1 MVDSDVAV
9 EKLSIK
15 KRSVKD
21 LADYIKIKS
30 GISPNYALFLGAGA
44 SVTSGIRTGHE
55 LVQEWREEIYT
66 RLSEKEYSEPEEA
79 KQWLS
84 TNHPDWYDQNNEY
97 SSLFEK
103 KFDLPSQRR
112 RFVEL
117 QVDKKFPSIGY
128 AYLVELFEL
137 KFFDTV
143 FTTNFDD
150 LINEAFYQFSS
161 ERPLLCAHDSS
172 IKGVSITSSRPK
184 IIKLHGDYLFDSI
197 KSSLRETESLENNTR
212 EKLLEFAKEYGLIFV
227 GYAGNDTSIMDTVKY
242 LLKDNDYLRN
252 GIYWCRKK
260 GDTITS
266 ELFKLLNHEKVY
278 WVEIDGFDEFM
289 AELLYQ
295 LGGELSL
302 GGSQKSTRREK
313 MINNFLKDSFHLS
326 KNQFIELD
334 LKKIKKNNLTKDISS
349 LINELSQSEDD
360 DQRIPEEDFRN
371 LLSIDKLIRS
381 KKYSFAENKL
391 NDLIKN
397 TTDDEIKP
405 LYLKRLITIK
415 EEQKNTKS
423 ALEYSDKLIEL
434 DEFNISYSLS
444 KSNIFVDRKDKI
456 KYLKELLPKFQYSI
470 SLKNHLCRVAINYL
484 NNDNGDLIT
493 FEELNKLIEESL
505 FQDNS
510 LENRAWKIKYDA
522 IKCEHQ
528 TKYEKEQCNKLVREL
543 LEKIKEK
550 NPIHD
555 TYLNIYSDFSCSQ
568 QNKEEI
574 IECISS
580 LAKIYEHSSKIKK
593 RSILKYLTD
602 LYSSLFDTDYEI
614 DERKTLMKKFIDE
627 YNDEK
632 DIAEIASFTLFKAR
646 YEIGCNKN
654 LSVGIELAKEALNSR
669 GKNSCL
675 LRIIDIL
682 LFDKANI
689 PLVEDLID
697 NLSRDISNQ
706 LLLEIKCE
714 LFTLKSDYKRAL
726 ECLDEAFKEDL
737 ISSSYIIKKTYIN
750 LLAENYQDT
759 INIVTDELDKIKNV
773 KERDVLIINRE
784 FAKKKLNLKINE
796 SEVRTVISRHR
807 SKGEIAMCAFFL
819 LDDES
824 DAKREL
830 KNLVERDFM
839 NYYNFLN
846 WPAVPKNI
854 LSSYISSIS
863 SII

>member
-44 SVTSGIRTGHE
+44 SVTSGIRTGYE

-117 QVDKKFPSIGY
+117 QVDKKLPSIGY

-172 IKGVSITSSRPK
+172 VKGVSITSSRPK
-184 IIKLHGDYLFDSI
+184 IIKLHGDYLFDNI

-260 GDTITS
+260 GDAISS
-266 ELFKLLNHEKVY
+266 ELFKLFNHEKVY

-289 AELLYQ
+289 AELLQQ

-302 GGSQKSTRREK
+302 GGSQKSTRREQ
-313 MINNFLKDSFHLS
+313 MINNFLNDSFHLS
-326 KNQFIELD
+326 KNPFIKSD
-334 LKKIKKNNLTKDISS
+334 LKKIRKNNLTKDISS

-371 LLSIDKLIRS
+371 LLSIDKLIRL
-381 KKYSFAENKL
+381 KNYSFAEDKL
-391 NDLIKN
+391 NDLITN

-405 LYLKRLITIK
+405 SYLKRLIAIK
-415 EEQKNTKS
+415 KEQKNTKS

-444 KSNIFVDRKDKI
+444 KSEIFADRKDKI
-456 KYLKELLPKFQYSI
+456 QYLKELLPKFEYSI
-470 SLKNHLCRVAINYL
+470 ILKNRLCRVAINYL
-484 NNDNGDLIT
+484 NHDNGDLIT
-493 FEELNKLIEESL
+493 FDELNVLIDKSL

-528 TKYEKEQCNKLVREL
+528 TKYEKDKCNKLVREL
-543 LEKIKEK
+543 LKEIKEK
-550 NPIHD
+550 NPTHE
-555 TYLNIYSDFSCSQ
+555 TYLEIYSDFSSSL
-568 QNKEEI
+568 EI
-574 IECISS
+574 KQEITECISS
-580 LAKIYEHSSKIKK
+580 LGEIYEYSSKNKK
-593 RSILKYLTD
+593 RNILKYLTN
-602 LYSSLFDTDYEI
+602 LYSSLFYTDYEI
-614 DERKTLMKKFIDE
+614 DERNTLMREFIDK

-646 YEIGCNKN
+646 YEVGCNKN

-675 LRIIDIL
+675 LSIIDIL

-689 PLVEDLID
+689 PFVEDLID

-706 LLLEIKCE
+706 LLQEIKYK
-714 LFTLKSDYKRAL
+714 LLTLKGDYKDAL
-726 ECLDEAFKEDL
+726 ECLDDTFKEDSIL
-737 ISSSYIIKKTYIN
+737 SYYIMNKSYIN

-759 INIVTDELDKIKNV
+759 ISIIDDELDKIKDAQT
-773 KERDVLIINRE
+773 KDILIINRE
-784 FAKKKLNLKINE
+784 LAKKKLGLDICKT
-796 SEVRTVISRHR
+796 EVRTIIAQHH

-819 LDDES
+819 LDDEL